1 MKCWIF
7 RPLHIVVAKSESVC
21 PSVFCLS
28 AQNSVTPIRQIFV
41 KFIEWDSLL
50 KYVHIFRVRCIRLK
64 ITDTLHEHLRAY
76 IISRCDYSL

>member
-7 RPLHIVVAKSESVC
+7 RRPHTAVAKSESIC
-21 PSVFCLS
+21 LSVFCLS

-41 KFIEWDSLL
+41 KFIELDSLL
-50 KYVHIFRVRCIRLK
+50 QFIDIFRVRCIRLK
-64 ITDTLHEHLRAY
+64 ITDTLNEHLRAF